1 MSKKFLLVG
10 LVLVIALGVVWIA
23 GAQGDDDT
31 ERPFV
36 GVAIRSTNGGV
47 QIVSVTPNSPAEEA
61 GLQIDE
67 YIVSVDGTEIEDV
80 EQLTSLIQGYTPGDI
95 VTFVVRNDDGE
106 REVEVEIGATS
117 LPEIDIEPV
126 PDFDAPRDEDDRR
139 GPVIRIFENMQ
150 PYQLG
155 VSFRTLT
162 PEIAAEEGVDAAEG
176 ALVMEVVEGSPA
188 DDAGILVG
196 DVIVSVDGDVVD
208 VERTLSDRL
217 FAYEAEDQVTLEV
230 LRDGETLEIGVVLAA
245 EHPARRGMFMPGGL
259 PNIFELDPNI
269 RDFEF
274 EGLPDFE
281 NLPDLENFRIEISTE
296 PPAQVDEG
304 FQILE
309 CGHGEITFYVTLPDG
324 VPAVFGCEPY
334 EE

>member
-1 MSKKFLLVG
+1 MPKKFLLCG
-10 LVLVIALGVVWIA
+10 LVLVMALGFVWTA
-23 GAQGDDDT
+23 GAQGDDGA

-36 GVAIRSTNGGV
+36 GVAIRSTNSGV

-61 GLQIDE
+61 GLEIDE
-67 YIVSVDGTEIEDV
+67 YIVSVDGTDIEDA
-80 EQLTSLIQGYTPGDI
+80 EQLTALIQEYAPGDV
-95 VTFVVRNDDGE
+95 VTFVIRNDDGE
-106 REVEVEIGATS
+106 RDVEIELGAAVLPEVEIQPF
-117 LPEIDIEPV
+117 PETDI
-126 PDFDAPRDEDDRR
+126 PRGNDNRR
-139 GPVIRIFENMQ
+139 GPGIRLFENMQ

-162 PEIAAEEGVDAAEG
+162 PEIASEEGIDAAEG

-188 DDAGILVG
+188 DDAGIQVG

-245 EHPARRGMFMPGGL
+245 EHPARRGLFGLRDFNFRGPRIDFMPDFDLEDL
-259 PNIFELDPNI
+259 PDLKDL
-269 RDFEF
+269 DFEF
-274 EGLPDFE
+274 E
-281 NLPDLENFRIEISTE
+281 ISTE
-296 PPAQVDEG
+296 VPEGVVEG

-309 CGHGEITFYVTLPDG
+309 CGHGDLTFYVTVPDG
-324 VPAVFGCEPY
+324 WPFAFGCEPY
-334 EE
+334 QE

>member
-1 MSKKFLLVG
+1 MFKTFLLMG
-10 LVLVIALGVVWIA
+10 LVLVMALGLVWTA
-23 GAQGDDDT
+23 GAQGDED

-36 GVAIRSTNGGV
+36 GVAIRSTDAGV
-47 QIVSVTPNSPAEEA
+47 QIVSVTPNSPAEAA

-67 YIVSVDGTEIEDV
+67 YIVSVDGTEIVDV
-80 EQLTSLIQGYTPGDI
+80 EQLTTLIQEYSPGDI
-95 VTFVVRNDDGE
+95 VTFVIRSDEGE
-106 REVEVEIGATS
+106 REVEVEIGATA
-117 LPEIDIEPV
+117 LPEREFQ
-126 PDFDAPRDEDDRR
+126 PDRDFEIPREDDRR
-139 GPVIRIFENMQ
+139 GPAIRIFENMQ

-188 DDAGILVG
+188 ADAGIQVG
-196 DVIVSVDGDVVD
+196 DIIVSVDGDVVD

-245 EHPARRGMFMPGGL
+245 EHPARRGMFGIRDFDFRGPRIDFAPDFDLEDL
-259 PNIFELDPNI
+259 PDLEDL
-269 RDFEF
+269 DFEF
-274 EGLPDFE
+274 E
-281 NLPDLENFRIEISTE
+281 ISTE
-296 PPAQVDEG
+296 VPEGVVEG

-309 CGHGEITFYVTLPDG
+309 CGHGDITFYVTIPDG
-324 VPAVFGCEPY
+324 WPSAFGCEPY
-334 EE
+334 QE